1 MVRTCIIAWFC
12 FSLCSLQVPGWMCSA
27 AWLLCDD
34 VYRLIDGWAGQ
45 CGVAPCRTLPIP
57 HEVTLPRGVGRP
69 VRVACGTHYTLV
81 AFDSG
86 QLVAFGRNSNGE
98 LVRRLLRFG

>member
-1 MVRTCIIAWFC
+1 MVRSCITARTLSSFVSPCVVGCAVLASW
-12 FSLCSLQVPGWMCSA
+12 SLI
-27 AWLLCDD
+27 DD
-34 VYRLIDGWAGQ
+34 VCRLIGCWAGQ

-98 LVRRLLRFG
+98 LVRTLLSFG

>member
-1 MVRTCIIAWFC
+1 
-12 FSLCSLQVPGWMCSA
+12 MCSA